1 MPSDLTNF
9 ASNMIGAIDTKKS
22 IKKFISETSF
32 VPEEKIGDDTLI
44 FVEGIFDSMGFLS
57 LINFIEDNFN
67 IKAQDSEL
75 LEENFES
82 VNAIVNFINKKLN

>member
-1 MPSDLTNF
+1 MDNSTVEKMD
-9 ASNMIGAIDTKKS
+9 ARKAVKQ
-22 IKKFISETSF
+22 FISETSF
-32 VPEEKIGDDTLI
+32 VAEEKIGDDTLI

-82 VNAIVNFINKKLN
+82 VNAIVNFINRKLN

>member
-1 MPSDLTNF
+1 MENS
-9 ASNMIGAIDTKKS
+9 AINVMDTKQTVKQ
-22 IKKFISETSF
+22 FISETSF

-57 LINFIEDNFN
+57 LINFIEDNFK

-82 VNAIVNFINKKLN
+82 VNAIVSFINRKLN

>member
-1 MPSDLTNF
+1 MENRVIN
-9 ASNMIGAIDTKKS
+9 AMDTKQAV
-22 IKKFISETSF
+22 KKFISETSF
-32 VPEEKIGDDTLI
+32 VSEDKIGDDTLI

-82 VNAIVNFINKKLN
+82 VNAIVNFINRKLN